1 MQTFHF
7 IRHAQSVHNALS
19 RPGGPDPMVRDAP
32 LTELG
37 HQQAAAL
44 GATLG
49 AAPEVEL
56 VVVTPFTRAIQ
67 TALHAFAG
75 AGAPR
80 VIHDLHREHLDSYC
94 DVGRS
99 PADLARDFPMFAFDH
114 LPDPWW
120 HVDATSDAPYVREPH
135 DVLMARVEGFAAWL
149 RARPETTIAVVGHG
163 TFLNRLTG
171 HSFGNAERL
180 VGSL

>member
-7 IRHAQSVHNALS
+7 IRHAQSLHNAQA
-19 RPGGPDPMVRDAP
+19 RPGGPDPMLRDAA

-37 HQQAAAL
+37 HRQAAAL
-44 GATLG
+44 GAMLG

-56 VVVTPFTRAIQ
+56 IVISPLTRTIQ
-67 TALHAFAG
+67 TAMHAFAG
-75 AGAPR
+75 AAAPR
-80 VIHDLHREHLDSYC
+80 IIHDLPREHLDNFC

-99 PADLARDFPMFAFDH
+99 PAELARDFPDLRFDH

-120 HVDATSDAPYVREPH
+120 HVDPQSSAPYEKEPEP
-135 DVLMARVEGFAAWL
+135 VLMARVEAFAAWL
-149 RARPETTIAVVGHG
+149 KARPETTIAVVGHG

-180 VGSL
+180 VGRL